1 MSEICS
7 DALMILAIK
16 KAAVFYQR
24 CCRWALI
31 CLFLLPAAPAYSGL
45 VEQAQACSF
54 ESRRLQRLACF
65 DAVFATPLA
74 VQSTHEEPQLPQSER
89 WRQAYAQ
96 AAGDNRDGL
105 VYRDSGIVAGLLL
118 TLPAL
123 GATLPRPLMV
133 LQCHNNITEL
143 ALMLPQPLG
152 HDRVRVSING
162 DPSLWRL
169 RDDGYVLGA
178 GRGLPSIALAKT
190 LALMPQVRLQANTS
204 SIDGLMFDLAGFSSA
219 IKPLRNACGW

>member
-1 MSEICS
+1 V
-7 DALMILAIK
+7 ILAIK
-16 KAAVFYQR
+16 KAAAHYQK
-24 CCRWALI
+24 CCCWALAG
-31 CLFLLPAAPAYSGL
+31 LFLLPATPAYSGL
-45 VEQAQACSF
+45 MDQAQACSG
-54 ESRRLQRLACF
+54 EPRRLQRLACF
-65 DAVFATPLA
+65 DAIFATPLA
-74 VQSTHEEPQLPQSER
+74 VQSAHEAPQLPNSER

-96 AAGDNRDGL
+96 AVGDNRDGW
-105 VYRDSGIVAGLLL
+105 VYRDSGMAAGLLL

-152 HDRVRVSING
+152 QDRVRVNING

-169 RDDGYVLGA
+169 RDDGYMLSA
-178 GRGLPSIALAKT
+178 GRGLPSIALVKT
-190 LALMPQVRLQANTS
+190 LALMPQVRVQANVS
-204 SIDGLMFDLAGFSSA
+204 SIDGLVFDLAGFPSA

>member
-1 MSEICS
+1 
-7 DALMILAIK
+7 MILAIK
-16 KAAVFYQR
+16 KAAAHYQK
-24 CCRWALI
+24 CCLWALAG
-31 CLFLLPAAPAYSGL
+31 LFLLPTALAHGGL
-45 VEQAQACSF
+45 MEQARECTG
-54 ESRRLQRLACF
+54 EPRRLQRLACF
-65 DAVFATPLA
+65 DGIFATPLA
-74 VQSTHEEPQLPQSER
+74 VQSADEESQLPNSER

-96 AAGDNRDGL
+96 AAGDNRDGW
-105 VYRDSGIVAGLLL
+105 VYRDSGTAAGLLL

-123 GATLPRPLMV
+123 GTTLPRPLMI

-152 HDRVRVSING
+152 QDRVRVNING

-169 RDDGYVLGA
+169 RDDGYMLSA

-190 LALMPQVRLQANTS
+190 LALMLHVRVQANAS
-204 SIDGLMFDLAGFSSA
+204 SIDGLVFDLADFSSA

>member
-1 MSEICS
+1 
-7 DALMILAIK
+7 MILAIK
-16 KAAVFYQR
+16 KAAAHYQK
-24 CCRWALI
+24 CCRWALAG
-31 CLFLLPAAPAYSGL
+31 LFLLLAVPAQGGL
-45 VEQAQACSF
+45 MEQARECTG
-54 ESRRLQRLACF
+54 EPRRLQRLACF
-65 DAVFATPLA
+65 DGVFATPLA
-74 VQSTHEEPQLPQSER
+74 VQSAHEEPQLPNSER

-96 AAGDNRDGL
+96 AAGDNRDGW
-105 VYRDSGIVAGLLL
+105 VYHDSGMAAGLLL

-152 HDRVRVSING
+152 QDRVRVNING

-169 RDDGYVLGA
+169 RDDGYMLSA

-190 LALMPQVRLQANTS
+190 LALMPQVRVQANAR
-204 SIDGLMFDLAGFSSA
+204 SIDGLVFDLAGFSSA
-219 IKPLRNACGW
+219 IRPLRNACGW